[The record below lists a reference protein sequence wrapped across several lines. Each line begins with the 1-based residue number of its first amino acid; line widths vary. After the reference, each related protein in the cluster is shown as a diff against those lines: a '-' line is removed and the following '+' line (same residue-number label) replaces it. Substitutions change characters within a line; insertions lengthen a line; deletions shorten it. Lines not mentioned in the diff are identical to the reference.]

1 MKSLCYNDKTKYTVP
16 YQKRVGGAFVYV
28 CETCKEVALKILNKG
43 RVYILHCDSMRYNG
57 VAV

>member
-28 CETCKEVALKILNKG
+28 CETCKEVAL
-43 RVYILHCDSMRYNG
+43 
-57 VAV
+57 